1 MRFKPRKPETHLSMK
16 TIHTLAQRL
25 PDIPRWVEVRALLR
39 WGRCEIF
46 GLEESPAFAFAI
58 RDPATGLVGV
68 VGAPSVDAIREA
80 AARASS
86 REPVI
91 AAPEQEAH
99 VSRALPE
106 WRHTRAVLHTL
117 PDFSRL
123 PAPPPKTVRFLEPGE
138 IRQPSIPETLAR
150 ELEIGAEHSP
160 IVATFV
166 DGQPVSFA
174 YAGSITESL
183 FDVAIDTLPE
193 HRRRGYAAL
202 CVSRLIRHLHERG
215 KQPVWGATTENTASA
230 NLARKLGFVPTDEL
244 ALWERY

>member
-1 MRFKPRKPETHLSMK
+1 MK
-16 TIHTLAQRL
+16 SIHTLAQRL
-25 PDIPRWVEVRALLR
+25 PDLPRWVEVRALLR
-39 WGRCEIF
+39 WGRCEIY
-46 GLEESPAFAFAI
+46 GLEESPALACAI

-68 VGAPSVDAIREA
+68 VGTPSVDAIREA
-80 AARASS
+80 AERSLS

-91 AAPEQEAH
+91 APPEQEAH
-99 VSRALPE
+99 VSRALPD
-106 WRHTRAVLHTL
+106 WTRARAVLHTL

-123 PAPPPKTVRFLEPGE
+123 PAPLPDAVRFLGPAE
-138 IRQPSIPETLAR
+138 IRHPSIPETLAR
-150 ELEIGAEHSP
+150 ELEIGADHSP
-160 IVATFV
+160 VAATFV

-202 CVSRLIRHLHERG
+202 CVSHLIRHMHERG
-215 KQPVWGATTENTASA
+215 QQPVWGATTENTASA

-244 ALWERY
+244 ALWERC